1 MSLKFCWIMI
11 VACKCQQDSTADYSE
26 KGDSKMIIVD
36 KRKYK
41 MVINEVA
48 KEVHVQVHGLIKEE
62 DAEGY
67 MIDLQDTIN
76 KVSRQEYTFVVD
88 GTHQTPVPSKVVP
101 QLEQTMQ
108 FYSSLGFKDI
118 LVVKPSSKI
127 AQVQIRNALERIKF
141 TGTFIDNVPHSK

>member
-1 MSLKFCWIMI
+1 MI
-11 VACKCQQDSTADYSE
+11 V
-26 KGDSKMIIVD
+26 VD

-41 MVINEVA
+41 MAINEVT
-48 KEVHVQVHGLIKEE
+48 KEVQVQIHGLMRAE
-62 DAEGY
+62 DADGY
-67 MIDLQDTIN
+67 LIDLQDTIN
-76 KVSRQEYTFVVD
+76 KVSRQEYTFVID

-127 AQVQIRNALERIKF
+127 AQVQIRNALERIEF
-141 TGTFIDNVPHSK
+141 TGTFIDKVPHSM

>member
-1 MSLKFCWIMI
+1 MI
-11 VACKCQQDSTADYSE
+11 V
-26 KGDSKMIIVD
+26 VD
-36 KRKYK
+36 KKKYK
-41 MVINEVA
+41 MAIDEVA
-48 KEVHVQVHGLIKEE
+48 KEVHVQVHGLMKEE
-62 DAEGY
+62 DVEGY

-76 KVSRQEYTFVVD
+76 KVSRQNYTFVVD

-127 AQVQIRNALERIKF
+127 AQVQVRNALERIKF
-141 TGTFIDNVPHSK
+141 TGTFIDKVNHSM

>member
-1 MSLKFCWIMI
+1 MI
-11 VACKCQQDSTADYSE
+11 V
-26 KGDSKMIIVD
+26 VD
-36 KRKYK
+36 KKKYK

-48 KEVHVQVHGLIKEE
+48 KEVHVQVHGLIREE

-76 KVSRQEYTFVVD
+76 KVSRREYTFVVD
-88 GTHQTPVPSKVVP
+88 GTYQTPVPSKVVP
-101 QLEQTMQ
+101 QLDQTMK

-127 AQVQIRNALERIKF
+127 AQVQIRNALERIEFK
-141 TGTFIDNVPHSK
+141 GTFIDSVHHSM